1 MSKPLTIFL
10 QLLALYFLVKGF
22 ATEQHGLIIWAIV
35 CGVAGA
41 IGIRKRMKEDSA
53 RK

>member
-22 ATEQHGLIIWAIV
+22 ATEQYDLLIWAV
-35 CGVAGA
+35 LCGVAGA
-41 IGIRKRMKEDSA
+41 IGIRKRIKQSGE
-53 RK
+53 RR